1 MKRRLDSG
9 PIQVALVGVLT
20 REIPT
25 RLIEISR
32 SGCLLESGCRVEEGT
47 VAALRLD
54 VQGQTYTED
63 VRATRCVTVAGS
75 GSSYLIGAEFLQ
87 TSNGDGMSIRRALAG
102 SLSSPGETSL
112 NASGSLSL

>member
-32 SGCLLESGCRVEEGT
+32 SGCLLESGYRIEEGT
-47 VAALRLD
+47 VAALRLV
-54 VQGQTYTED
+54 VQGQTYIED

-87 TSNGDGMSIRRALAG
+87 TSSADSMSIRRALAG
-102 SLSSPGETSL
+102 SLGPGEMSSS
-112 NASGSLSL
+112 ASGSLSL